1 MEENKELEGL
11 DYDELVLD
19 QNVHKI
25 TGKLT
30 KLQGN
35 MSAEIPIDNG
45 ATWLITGLGY
55 LREDT
60 PDTLIQESLGDT
72 IIISKSKL
80 IEFIKNKSK

>member
-1 MEENKELEGL
+1 MKDLEGL
-11 DYDELVLD
+11 EYDELVLD
-19 QNVHKI
+19 HNVHKI

-35 MSAEIPIDNG
+35 VSADVSIDNG
-45 ATWLITGLGY
+45 ATWLVTGLGY

-60 PDTLIQESLGDT
+60 PDALIQESLGDT

-80 IEFIKNKSK
+80 IDFIKEKTK

>member
-1 MEENKELEGL
+1 MEELEGL
-11 DYDELVLD
+11 EYDELVLD

-35 MSAEIPIDNG
+35 MSAEVSIDAG
-45 ATWLITGLGY
+45 ATWLVTGLGY

-72 IIISKSKL
+72 IIISKTKL
-80 IEFIKNKSK
+80 LEFIKSKSK

>member
-1 MEENKELEGL
+1 MEELEGL
-11 DYDELVLD
+11 EYDELVLD

-35 MSAEIPIDNG
+35 MSAEVSIDAG
-45 ATWLITGLGY
+45 ATWLVTGLGY

-72 IIISKSKL
+72 SIISKTKL
-80 IEFIKNKSK
+80 LEFIKSKSK

>member
-1 MEENKELEGL
+1 MEELEGL
-11 DYDELVLD
+11 EYDELVLD

-35 MSAEIPIDNG
+35 MSAEVSIDSG
-45 ATWLITGLGY
+45 ATWLVTGLGY

-72 IIISKSKL
+72 IIISKTKL
-80 IEFIKNKSK
+80 LEFIKSKSK